1 MVTSYQHP
9 TMLKHKVMDKE
20 EVDKIKE
27 LKAKEREERRLK
39 MVEGTFTQA
48 KWASQTRIEKEN
60 KTTFNNAWSILLL
73 RLLMKDSTTI

>member
-1 MVTSYQHP
+1 MITNKEKTRQEVTKVNSFNSHMVTSYQHP

-48 KWASQTRIEKEN
+48 K
-60 KTTFNNAWSILLL
+60 
-73 RLLMKDSTTI
+73 